1 MRVIIV
7 EKPFSAEM
15 LLPIAS
21 KFWPGEPIALVA
33 IHFAVFTHSFS
44 FPSRTSYRK
53 LPAVVEPEYNTEKW
67 FLQYDGKASIRVYTG
82 YDGVEIKRENFNNS
96 ESLRAFL
103 LNATSVS
110 FACDWDSTGALI
122 FDQSIVS
129 FLPEFAGTA
138 MPAIKIMSP
147 SDDHIHKALLNPI
160 STDHPVFQ
168 AMLNAAKIKRY
179 FEYNFHLNGNV
190 ILGDLYRHLSG
201 RSGMVAISKYMLLML
216 FHIQQVGFIKEHL
229 VYHVMEKWKGKD
241 NSNGKTSPMGSPASR
256 RSIVQNSLEL
266 GLLCIEEGLYRPTPL
281 GTEFLNSLH
290 KDCYDPYLPQRIE
303 GWQALSYET
312 AKPLMDT
319 YLKTFFKKQKRFQA
333 SIIKKQVSA

>member
-7 EKPFSAEM
+7 EKPLSAQM

-21 KFWPGEPIALVA
+21 KFWPGEPIVIVA

-44 FPSRTSYRK
+44 FPSRSSYRK
-53 LPAVVEPEYNTEKW
+53 LPAVVEPKYNTEKW
-67 FLQYDGKASIRVYTG
+67 FLQYEGKASIRAYTAC
-82 YDGVEIKRENFNNS
+82 DGVEIKREDFKS
-96 ESLRAFL
+96 SDSLREFL
-103 LNATSVS
+103 LSATAVS
-110 FACDWDSTGALI
+110 FACDWDPTGALI
-122 FDQSIVS
+122 FDQAIAS
-129 FLPEFAGTA
+129 FLPEFTETV
-138 MPAIKIMSP
+138 MPVIKITAP
-147 SDDHIHKALLNPI
+147 SDDHIYKALLNPI
-160 STDHPVFQ
+160 TTDHPVFQ

-201 RSGMVAISKYMLLML
+201 RSGMIAISKYMLLML
-216 FHIQQVGFIKEHL
+216 FHIQQIGSIKEHL

-256 RSIVQNSLEL
+256 RSIIQNLLEL
-266 GLLCIEEGLYRPTPL
+266 GLLSIAEGFYRLTPL
-281 GTEFLNSLH
+281 GNEFLSSLH

-303 GWQALSYET
+303 GWQTLAYDV

-319 YLKTFFKKQKRFQA
+319 YIKTFFKKQKRLQA
-333 SIIKKQVSA
+333 KEIKNSQYG

>member
-21 KFWPGEPIALVA
+21 KFWPGEPIVIVA

-44 FPSRTSYRK
+44 FPSRSSYRN
-53 LPAVVEPEYNTEKW
+53 LPAVVEPKYDTEKW
-67 FLQYDGKASIRVYTG
+67 FLQWEGKAYIRAYTG
-82 YDGVEIKRENFNNS
+82 YDGVQIKRENFNNS

-110 FACDWDSTGALI
+110 FACDWDPTGALI

-129 FLPEFAGTA
+129 FLPEFAGTV
-138 MPAIKIMSP
+138 MPVIKIQST
-147 SDDHIHKALLNPI
+147 SDDHILKALLNPI
-160 STDHPVFQ
+160 TTEHPVFQ
-168 AMLNAAKIKRY
+168 AMLNASKIKRY

-201 RSGMVAISKYMLLML
+201 QAGMAAISKYMLLML
-216 FHIQQVGFIKEHL
+216 FHTQQAGGVKEHL
-229 VYHVMEKWKGKD
+229 AHHVMEKWKGKD

-256 RSIVQNSLEL
+256 HPIMSNSVKM
-266 GLLCIEEGLYRPTPL
+266 GLLSIEEGLYRPTPL
-281 GTEFLNSLH
+281 GSEFLNSLH

-303 GWQALSYET
+303 GWQALPYET

-333 SIIKKQVSA
+333 SIIKKASV